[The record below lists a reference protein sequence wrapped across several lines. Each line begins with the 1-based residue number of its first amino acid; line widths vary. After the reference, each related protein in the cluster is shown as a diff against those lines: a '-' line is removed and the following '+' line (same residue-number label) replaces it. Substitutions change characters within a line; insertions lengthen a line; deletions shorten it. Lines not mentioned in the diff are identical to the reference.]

1 MAQNPFFKD
10 NNNEQTL
17 IEDLTI
23 ETIKSMGRDMYYIPR
38 SKVNK
43 DDLFGE
49 DPTNV
54 FRNAYEFEM
63 YILSIDGFEGEG
75 DIISKFGVEVRD
87 KVRLLISRK
96 RFEQEVSTQD
106 VSIERPKEG
115 DLIYFPLSGGIFE
128 INFVEHENP
137 FYQLG
142 KLYTY
147 ALDCD
152 LFTYSHEEFE
162 TGVSDIDKLE
172 TDRKDFAFEAYMDIT
187 EAGPSGG
194 SYQLGETIY
203 QPTQIGGSGGGIF
216 KASGTGVVY
225 DWNAFNNKILIG
237 STAGGIRVDV
247 GEYLIGVS
255 SGVTRKIQ
263 YLGSTNVTVEKD
275 NSSDGIAGDGLGIE
289 IQADFEDIFDFT
301 EIDPFSEGNL

>member
-17 IEDLTI
+17 VEDLTI

-75 DIISKFGVEVRD
+75 DVVSKFGIEVRD
-87 KVRLLISRK
+87 KVRLLISKK
-96 RFEQEVSTQD
+96 RFEQEVSVQD
-106 VSIERPKEG
+106 VSIERPREG

-152 LFTYSHEEFE
+152 LFTYSYEDFE

-172 TDRKDFAFEAYMDIT
+172 SDRKDNAFEAYMDA
-187 EAGPSGG
+187 AGAATGG
-194 SYQLGETIY
+194 SYLVGETIY
-203 QPTQIGGSGGGIF
+203 QPSVVGSSGGGIIN
-216 KASGTGVVY
+216 ASGSGVVF
-225 DWNAFNNKILIG
+225 DWNNATNRLLVG
-237 STAGGIRVDV
+237 STVGSVRVDA

-255 SGVTRKIQ
+255 SGTARKIQ
-263 YLGSTNVTVEKD
+263 YTGSTNISIEKD
-275 NSSDGIAGDGLGIE
+275 NSPDGIVGDNIE
-289 IQADFEDIFDFT
+289 FDRQKMFEDIFDFT